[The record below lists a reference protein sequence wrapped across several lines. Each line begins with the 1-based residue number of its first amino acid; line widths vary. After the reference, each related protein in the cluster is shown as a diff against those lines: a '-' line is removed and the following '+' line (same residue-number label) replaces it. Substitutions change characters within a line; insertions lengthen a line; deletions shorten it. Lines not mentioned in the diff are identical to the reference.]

1 MLRGMASAAPLASE
15 TAALERSDQ
24 SPGLG
29 GLTWGSELLLLW
41 ENLPSLG
48 PPWGRG
54 MGFDCTESP
63 SFLPLLSWFLLHVVN
78 CTGSLQSFF
87 IDGCSAD
94 SCDFGV
100 PVRAGALWVSL
111 LLAALPSA
119 EPEIPCGFCSPTYRR
134 GNLDVKLLSLGRSA
148 SRWQS
153 WASNLS
159 LTPSGSLFAKT
170 GVVAALFEPGVTGFL
185 THVYMWVAG
194 QSEGTQERQRGRQ
207 LERIL

>member
-1 MLRGMASAAPLASE
+1 M
-15 TAALERSDQ
+15 
-24 SPGLG
+24 
-29 GLTWGSELLLLW
+29 
-41 ENLPSLG
+41 
-48 PPWGRG
+48 
-54 MGFDCTESP
+54 
-63 SFLPLLSWFLLHVVN
+63 
-78 CTGSLQSFF
+78 
-87 IDGCSAD
+87 
-94 SCDFGV
+94 
-100 PVRAGALWVSL
+100 RAGALWVSL

-185 THVYMWVAG
+185 THVYMWVVG